1 MAGGGG
7 GGRTAGGRK
16 KANIQIVPLIDVIF
30 FLLATFIMYSM
41 SMSKNM
47 GVNVQ
52 LPGASTSTKQAST
65 DDALT
70 VSVMA
75 KGEIFFN
82 KDKINMQQLPFRI
95 SSFKAQH
102 KEPKVIVNA
111 DEAAEM
117 GAVLKVI
124 DEIKAQGITK
134 VGFATK

>member
-7 GGRTAGGRK
+7 GRSIGGKK
-16 KANIQIVPLIDVIF
+16 KANIPIIPLIDVVF
-30 FLLATFIMYSM
+30 FLLATFIMYTM

-70 VSVMA
+70 ISVQP

-82 KDKINMQQLPFRI
+82 KDKINIQQLPFRI
-95 SSFKAQH
+95 QSFKAQH
-102 KEPKVIVNA
+102 KEPKIIVNS

-117 GAVLKVI
+117 KHVIAVI

>member
-7 GGRTAGGRK
+7 GRSIGGKK
-16 KANIQIVPLIDVIF
+16 KANIPIIPLIDVVF
-30 FLLATFIMYSM
+30 FLLATFIMYTM
-41 SMSKNM
+41 TMSKNM

-52 LPGASTSTKQAST
+52 LPGASTSSKQESG
-65 DDALT
+65 DDSLT
-70 VSVMA
+70 ISVQP

-95 SSFKAQH
+95 QSFKTQH
-102 KEPKVIVNA
+102 KEPKVIVNS

-117 GAVLKVI
+117 KHVIAVI

>member
-1 MAGGGG
+1 MAGGG

-30 FLLATFIMYSM
+30 FLLATFIMYTM

-70 VSVMA
+70 ISVLK
-75 KGEIFFN
+75 KGELFFN
-82 KDKINMQQLPFRI
+82 KDKITIQQLPFRLQ
-95 SSFKAQH
+95 SFKAQH
-102 KEPKVIVNA
+102 KEPKVIVNS
-111 DEAAEM
+111 DEDAEM
-117 GAVLKVI
+117 RNVISVI
-124 DEIKAQGITK
+124 DEVKAAGIMK

>member
-7 GGRTAGGRK
+7 GRSAGGRK
-16 KANIQIVPLIDVIF
+16 KANIQIIPLIDVVF
-30 FLLATFIMYSM
+30 FLLATFVMYAM

-70 VSVMA
+70 ISVLK
-75 KGEIFFN
+75 KGELFFN
-82 KDKINMQQLPFRI
+82 KDKITIQQLPFRLQ
-95 SSFKAQH
+95 SFKAQH

-111 DEAAEM
+111 DEGAEM
-117 GAVLKVI
+117 RNVLAAI
-124 DEIKAQGITK
+124 DEVKAAGITK